1 MNNFSNKLALIVL
14 SVCRSRH
21 LIFPWGTE
29 KAFSIELTAALDNKQ
44 LTFTLDLMFLRRP
57 CKISL
62 FLLKACRMVWRVT
75 KKSSYPR
82 RFNSSFSR
90 AAKKPVNEADA
101 MGMFLTVFAVLS
113 LESFCA
119 ETLVVVLFV
128 QWETFTFVLARPTNT
143 GRLSKE
149 CIVHDYSCTVLY

>member
-1 MNNFSNKLALIVL
+1 
-14 SVCRSRH
+14 
-21 LIFPWGTE
+21 
-29 KAFSIELTAALDNKQ
+29 
-44 LTFTLDLMFLRRP
+44 
-57 CKISL
+57 
-62 FLLKACRMVWRVT
+62 MVWRVT

-90 AAKKPVNEADA
+90 PAKKPVNETDA

-113 LESFCA
+113 LESFGA

-149 CIVHDYSCTVLY
+149 CIVHDYSRTVLY